1 MSLIPL
7 SFRLMWRELRFG
19 VRGFGVFLACLAL
32 GVWAMAAVGSLST
45 SLSEGLNSQARVIL
59 GGDLAFSIVQREA
72 PSSEK
77 TYLASLGK
85 LSTIATLRGMVR
97 TLQDQKVQ
105 DETALVEL
113 KAVDAAYP
121 FLGVLETTPLGN
133 VTTFLSQNEGVYGAI
148 VDPLLLARLN
158 IKLGDTLAVGNI
170 RLKVVSTVISEPD
183 RVASGV
189 SFGPRMMISEDALRA
204 SGLLQ
209 PGSLVRWTY
218 RIALDDNAQTPATM
232 ERIINESKVRFPD
245 AGWEV
250 RSKLNVDARLA
261 KNIERFTQFL
271 ALVGLTALGIG
282 GMGVANAVRAYLDR
296 RREHIAILKTLG
308 ATGGRVVRL
317 YLVHILALALMGI
330 GIGVV
335 LGALTPFA
343 ISALIGS
350 TLPLPFT
357 PVLAPFELMSA
368 ALYGLMIAFAFS
380 IIPLGRAHDLSVGT
394 LFRDH
399 IAPAS
404 SWPRRVYIL
413 AALSVAVILIALTV
427 STSIQPR
434 IAAMFVLTV
443 LVMFALLYGLGR
455 AIMAAAKR
463 LPSSRFLTLRLA
475 ITNIHRP
482 AALTPSF
489 ILSAG
494 LGIALLG
501 VIVMVDVNLRNNLR
515 FSLPQ
520 NAPTFFMMD
529 ISGNDGERFEETV
542 RSVTPQAVMERV
554 PMMRGRIIKVKGVDA
569 DTLKV
574 PDNISW
580 VLDGDRGVTFAA
592 NPPAGSK
599 VVEGSWW
606 SASDTT
612 EPLVSLDR
620 EIAEGLGVKVGDIL
634 SVSVLGRTIEAK
646 IANLRQIEWRTY
658 GINFVMVFSP
668 HTFKGAPFTQLATL
682 SIPDNTDVPTQARLI
697 RTLTQN
703 FPTLTSIRVKEAVQ
717 TASNVVQQIA
727 SAIRGASLLVLFTG
741 LLVLAG
747 TLTAAHR
754 TRLYEAMIL
763 KTLGATRSTLIR
775 AHAYEYGVLVSV
787 AALIGLM
794 MATLISYAF
803 ITFMLKM
810 NFAFPLR
817 EIFLPSLAFCALF
830 IALGLFNTARI
841 LKQKPASHLRDA

>member
-1 MSLIPL
+1 
-7 SFRLMWRELRFG
+7 MWRELRFG

-59 GGDLAFSIVQREA
+59 GGDLSFSIVQREA
-72 PSSEK
+72 PEAEK
-77 TYLASLGK
+77 AYLSSLGH
-85 LSTIATLRGMVR
+85 LSSIATLRGMVR
-97 TLQDQKVQ
+97 SLQ

-113 KAVDAAYP
+113 KAVDATYP
-121 FLGVLETTPLGN
+121 AIGSLETSPMGSLSTLLGEK
-133 VTTFLSQNEGVYGAI
+133 EGIFGAL

-158 IKLGDTLAVGNI
+158 INVGDTLALGNI
-170 RLKVVSTVISEPD
+170 RVRIAASLVSEPD
-183 RVASGV
+183 QVASGV
-189 SFGPRMMISEDALRA
+189 SFGPRMMISQSALRA
-204 SGLLQ
+204 AGLLQ
-209 PGSLVRWTY
+209 PGSLVRWSY
-218 RIALDDNAQTPATM
+218 RIALDENSQSEANM
-232 ERIINESKVRFPD
+232 ERIIQESKQRFPD

-271 ALVGLTALGIG
+271 ALVGLTALAIG

-330 GIGVV
+330 GVGVV
-335 LGALTPFA
+335 LGALTPFV
-343 ISALIGS
+343 ISALIGKS
-350 TLPLPFT
+350 LPLPFT
-357 PVLAPFELMSA
+357 PILAPFELLSA
-368 ALYGLMIAFAFS
+368 AFYGLMIAFAFS
-380 IIPLGRAHDLSVGT
+380 ILPLGRAHDLSVGT

-399 IAPAS
+399 ITPAS
-404 SWPRRVYIL
+404 PWPRAIYSVM
-413 AALSVAVILIALTV
+413 AAGVAFILITLTV

-434 IAAMFVLTV
+434 IAALFVLTV
-443 LVMFALLYGLGR
+443 VVMFALLYGLGR
-455 AIMAAAKR
+455 GVMAIAKR
-463 LPSSRFLTLRLA
+463 VPSSRFLTLRLA

-482 AALTPSF
+482 AALTPAF

-501 VIVMVDVNLRNNLR
+501 VIVMVDVNLRRNLSV
-515 FSLPQ
+515 SLPQ

-529 ISGNDGERFEETV
+529 IAGNDGERFEQTV
-542 RSVTPQAVMERV
+542 HSVTPQAVMERV
-554 PMMRGRIIKVKGVDA
+554 PMMRGRIVKVKGVDA

-592 NPPAGSK
+592 SPPAGSK
-599 VVEGSWW
+599 VIAGSWW
-606 SASDTT
+606 SITDTA

-620 EIAEGLGVKVGDIL
+620 EIAEGLGVKIGDIL

-682 SIPDNTDVPTQARLI
+682 SIPEDTDVATQARLI

-747 TLTAAHR
+747 TLAAAHR

-787 AALIGLM
+787 AAVIGLM
-794 MATLISYAF
+794 MATLVSYAF

-817 EIFLPSLAFCALF
+817 EIFLPSLVFCALF
-830 IALGLFNTARI
+830 VALGLYNTTRI